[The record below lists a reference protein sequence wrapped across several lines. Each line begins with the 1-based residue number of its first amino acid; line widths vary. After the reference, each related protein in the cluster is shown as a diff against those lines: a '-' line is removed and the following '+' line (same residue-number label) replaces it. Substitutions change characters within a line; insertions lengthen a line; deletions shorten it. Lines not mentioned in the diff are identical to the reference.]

1 MSMDRFTHLL
11 KSYSEIAEKRKK
23 DKALFAAR
31 KEIEI
36 NGNGTSGHMV
46 KTGPNKGKVLGHIS
60 VKHRNDI

>member
-1 MSMDRFTHLL
+1 MDRFTHLL

-23 DKALFAAR
+23 DSILFAAR

-46 KTGPNKGKVLGHIS
+46 KTGLNKGKVLGHIS